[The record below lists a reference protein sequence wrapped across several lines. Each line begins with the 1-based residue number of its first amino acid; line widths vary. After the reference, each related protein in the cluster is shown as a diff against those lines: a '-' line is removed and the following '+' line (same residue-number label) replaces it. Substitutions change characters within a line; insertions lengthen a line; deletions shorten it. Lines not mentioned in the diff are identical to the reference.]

1 LSIVIRKTGTVQ
13 GALTF
18 GTALTPPALTGNTNN
33 YNPADLDSTVLLRL
47 SSTRNF
53 SLTGIVPP
61 DITEARMIFLYN
73 VGTNNIKL
81 KNNDASSDAENRF
94 LFGSNKNIQP
104 DEGLGMVYDP
114 VSLRWRAFGIN
125 I

>member
-1 LSIVIRKTGTVQ
+1 MSILIRKTGTVQ

-18 GTALTPPALTGNTNN
+18 GTALTPSALTGNTNN
-33 YNPADLDSTVLLRL
+33 YNPIGLDTTVLLRL
-47 SSTRNF
+47 SSTGNI

-73 VGTNNIKL
+73 VGANNISL
-81 KNNDASSDAENRF
+81 SDNSGSSTAENRF
-94 LFGSNKNIQP
+94 LFGSNKTIQSN
-104 DEGLGMVYDP
+104 EGLGMVYDP
-114 VSLRWRAFGIN
+114 ISLRWRAFGIN